1 MSTHTDNDL
10 FEGPSDESKD
20 PTSPSNQPSPIVY
33 PPGSIPRTVAQDAD
47 EPGDPHANL
56 QPKNLSN
63 NDEFNISSSKRSGIH
78 TADAQEEGALPPL
91 VNLSSGSSFLQAQR
105 RDSPAM
111 SISEQTNQLVNSVFT
126 TDCYEWT
133 DFNLISWFRK
143 NQSISN
149 GDAPFFNTAAL
160 SKLMMKENL
169 DLKQTVAT
177 FQKTFSGLDDLRRH
191 TSLVALTEAV
201 FHHYQPSAPT
211 IIKLCIFWLV
221 EKGTQSDDCFNGLDS
236 SASIL
241 SLVTAFIENYYQ
253 VPTHRLSIFE
263 TSEVRSGTYK
273 IRAPLNGKYE
283 DQPGYVRLTAKRS
296 VFEAEASAKA
306 YINTW
311 STLWSMLKL
320 TLCSGVEFVPDV
332 DLATRRRVVNGLKT
346 HPLRQQFT
354 HLGLEAARLWLSRY
368 SKADEAG
375 LAFEKQAGFSCGMV
389 FDDNGHISIAMDC
402 MHEALFETFNLVL
415 MQSEVKTKAV
425 PRIIPELK
433 IFERNRRLPA
443 CTWERFCEVFTLSY
457 DTYVD
462 LLVKKSYPITRPVRI
477 TSNLE
482 IKQSGA
488 DGEGGSDPSCRW
500 CSGGHFTCDC
510 TSNERKNA
518 GSCNNFAKGKCKKG
532 KNCRY
537 LHAKNSQQTHVS
549 LDKSGLNT
557 QGDSLSSQDQ
567 VTGTS
572 KKSQPDADAL
582 VTDSPETR
590 SKPEPDDFSKAQT
603 RVCSYKECGKTFT
616 IPLEGDKG
624 TQWYSLRGLFL
635 PKRCEECIAA
645 GKKNWTSSQHKPKES
660 QLTQNGSGLDME
672 DPEAVDSL
680 VVCLAP
686 ALIHGPFT
694 NELGFCSDADSV
706 DSGDA
711 SYDPQSYAVAH
722 EFSDPA
728 TMFDHLLLINQV
740 SPLTTETL
748 MADHNG
754 DCEPTAGED
763 TGVPGRPTESRP
775 LISPSEIHDC
785 LLEVWGGLLVDPA
798 AFDSAR
804 MCIHAYMVTG
814 YCATDGSI
822 MRWNG
827 RPIPLNDD
835 EAAEVFRLLCDESCS
850 PGLTCDH
857 PELCHGFVEVI
868 HVLSLTRSTLI
879 LSDFSDVDSDE
890 SSSTASSDSDADHA
904 AWELRMNDRHSLV
917 PQPASPPESDPDARP
932 ARNRTQ
938 TAFYVPSP
946 SGFVREVLSP
956 NEFCAA
962 VSDSDLD
969 DASIKSAD
977 LTSSSSDSEL
987 SAEPCDYPMEVDFS
1001 LGADLADLAGVVIYN
1016 DYCLLG
1022 GTLTPHFLPT
1032 IIIEDTETAIEASI
1046 RLASDMYI
1054 DLPSQC
1060 HHGYPLAITNVV
1072 MDPAI
1077 DDPHTAQTVIR
1088 IFAIRL
1094 ANGDDH
1100 IPVMNAVRELWD
1112 CGDSLQW
1119 YSPAAFRSLNTPFSN
1134 AALAGLTLVYP
1145 GINMQLDPRISTLV
1159 ADCLPYRSSDSAMEI
1174 SSAHANRICKCVNC
1188 TLAWRALAEVTD
1200 ASADFADAVKTLS
1213 SAEEAEKIR
1222 RLCSSSECAEA
1233 IVLWRGL
1240 SNNSAAPAPQS
1251 TPPSNTTAPAP
1262 PRPDYCMDCSKQPRT
1277 MASDAAQTPE
1287 SPPDIPSGLGYSVH
1301 DATDAF
1307 HSMKIDDY
1315 FKPCKQ
1321 SLLVDSDAEMDTE
1334 RYSEC
1339 SQSCPNRCD
1348 EDRVMRC
1355 LRRMQ
1360 SALSNTQDISRNF
1373 PCQTTTDR
1381 VRQHSQS
1388 WWPTGPA
1395 PWKLHP
1401 IFSCSEPCEV
1411 THICSSADCDTS
1423 DSDMPELESVPHI
1436 GLVSV
1441 DSDVLPLERRTV
1453 PYLPYL
1459 VRRTVEI
1466 VMLQQTVHQHPVAQ
1480 QEHQAVPYLA
1490 SLVNNWMTSALGF
1503 TDTGLDYMGLHQ
1515 MYSDYHPSF
1524 RMRIRRMLLV
1534 RQRIYMTGL
1543 VQTWRSTLWSQHQ
1556 LPIYIDIANDP
1567 YAPVW
1572 FDEDMPD
1579 LVSDNSFD
1587 SWSDEFSS
1595 DDDEIPI
1602 HTRADVDSDLDDSI
1616 THSQSGYITNE
1627 VVTGPCTRFD
1637 TTVVIGSFELLEVQA
1652 DDQSDSEDDEDF
1664 YNPPAELHPQ
1674 AMSASDVIS
1683 LLAADEVL
1691 CNHQGTPEFTSDAQ
1705 AATADR
1711 RNAAED
1717 LHAALNVAEEVV
1729 AGGDDYTAQL
1739 TLMVEERR
1747 VTAMNMYYAS
1757 LMCDLMLFTRLTH
1770 SLNMRNRMVAVWVLN
1785 SRSVLSSHY
1794 TCALRDA
1801 MLSTQGHQ
1809 SLQLAMETWL
1819 QNFQYMSQRLSMD
1832 VQLIP
1837 DLDITRITSI
1847 TNALPVRL
1855 ATCLNY
1861 HGLAASAITAV
1872 CDWIFNGSQTYY
1884 SVRRPASMGW
1894 YVGRQKF
1901 NTWDGYWYFINC
1913 IIRRLSTA
1921 SASAIATL
1929 FNARP
1934 IGCAYLW
1941 YYASPRYSAG
1951 HHPAVRRLMTETI
1964 GNQLTYPVDPLG
1976 TTTSTLTAANRACFW
1991 WFATRWKQFK
2001 RALSKYDSCSGDL
2014 KIVWTNDHS
2023 DDDPP
2028 ARGQNQ
2034 PPAGP
2039 SNTTTAA
2046 CRSTASRSPTNTSAA
2061 PVNGNPTKRLLI
2073 DHRQLNDA
2081 NKHNKLPDD
2090 WFLPPM
2096 QCAGLPQTAADF
2108 GACYS
2113 PSEESIRTVDESIS
2127 GCSPEDESLDITRLL
2142 ESSENSAKIHC
2153 PIESTPQRSPTT
2165 VSTPT
2170 CSRPLS
2176 ADKRH
2181 QRSVDHQLSVF
2192 EWSVFDS
2199 HDHPDIHTPGFRGSQ
2214 NPLTYCIDASSLEHS
2229 LLTAANANRE
2239 FLAHAVFVDNTS
2251 SKADVPCSQWKQIC
2265 ALWDS
2270 ASNTCL
2276 ISPRIVKSHWQWV
2289 SRNAEEVVGVGGR
2302 STTSRGIVM
2311 VPLQLVHSGKVKL
2324 VCCTV
2329 IDFHKIIDILFG
2341 LDYQFTHA
2349 CIFDP
2354 SNFRVYDRLSKETVR
2369 LDYINKVK
2377 ARLMSPPI
2385 HFLSI
2390 CGGMDPAFGMALN
2403 MGFRVAKYFS
2413 YEKYDLVR
2421 QVAAAIYPDIV
2432 HLEPHDFMLVKD
2444 FSVLITMLLAQGI
2457 TRLCFTT
2464 GFPCTPWSRLSN
2476 NPPGFAHPLA
2486 QLVIR
2491 GGELLALLRKSGIL
2505 WTVLNETVGGGLRS

>member
-1 MSTHTDNDL
+1 
-10 FEGPSDESKD
+10 
-20 PTSPSNQPSPIVY
+20 
-33 PPGSIPRTVAQDAD
+33 
-47 EPGDPHANL
+47 
-56 QPKNLSN
+56 
-63 NDEFNISSSKRSGIH
+63 
-78 TADAQEEGALPPL
+78 
-91 VNLSSGSSFLQAQR
+91 
-105 RDSPAM
+105 
-111 SISEQTNQLVNSVFT
+111 
-126 TDCYEWT
+126 
-133 DFNLISWFRK
+133 
-143 NQSISN
+143 
-149 GDAPFFNTAAL
+149 
-160 SKLMMKENL
+160 
-169 DLKQTVAT
+169 
-177 FQKTFSGLDDLRRH
+177 
-191 TSLVALTEAV
+191 
-201 FHHYQPSAPT
+201 
-211 IIKLCIFWLV
+211 
-221 EKGTQSDDCFNGLDS
+221 
-236 SASIL
+236 
-241 SLVTAFIENYYQ
+241 
-253 VPTHRLSIFE
+253 
-263 TSEVRSGTYK
+263 
-273 IRAPLNGKYE
+273 
-283 DQPGYVRLTAKRS
+283 
-296 VFEAEASAKA
+296 
-306 YINTW
+306 
-311 STLWSMLKL
+311 
-320 TLCSGVEFVPDV
+320 
-332 DLATRRRVVNGLKT
+332 
-346 HPLRQQFT
+346 
-354 HLGLEAARLWLSRY
+354 
-368 SKADEAG
+368 
-375 LAFEKQAGFSCGMV
+375 
-389 FDDNGHISIAMDC
+389 
-402 MHEALFETFNLVL
+402 
-415 MQSEVKTKAV
+415 
-425 PRIIPELK
+425 
-433 IFERNRRLPA
+433 
-443 CTWERFCEVFTLSY
+443 
-457 DTYVD
+457 
-462 LLVKKSYPITRPVRI
+462 
-477 TSNLE
+477 
-482 IKQSGA
+482 
-488 DGEGGSDPSCRW
+488 
-500 CSGGHFTCDC
+500 
-510 TSNERKNA
+510 
-518 GSCNNFAKGKCKKG
+518 
-532 KNCRY
+532 
-537 LHAKNSQQTHVS
+537 
-549 LDKSGLNT
+549 
-557 QGDSLSSQDQ
+557 
-567 VTGTS
+567 
-572 KKSQPDADAL
+572 
-582 VTDSPETR
+582 
-590 SKPEPDDFSKAQT
+590 
-603 RVCSYKECGKTFT
+603 
-616 IPLEGDKG
+616 
-624 TQWYSLRGLFL
+624 
-635 PKRCEECIAA
+635 
-645 GKKNWTSSQHKPKES
+645 
-660 QLTQNGSGLDME
+660 
-672 DPEAVDSL
+672 
-680 VVCLAP
+680 
-686 ALIHGPFT
+686 
-694 NELGFCSDADSV
+694 
-706 DSGDA
+706 
-711 SYDPQSYAVAH
+711 
-722 EFSDPA
+722 
-728 TMFDHLLLINQV
+728 
-740 SPLTTETL
+740 
-748 MADHNG
+748 
-754 DCEPTAGED
+754 
-763 TGVPGRPTESRP
+763 
-775 LISPSEIHDC
+775 
-785 LLEVWGGLLVDPA
+785 
-798 AFDSAR
+798 
-804 MCIHAYMVTG
+804 
-814 YCATDGSI
+814 
-822 MRWNG
+822 
-827 RPIPLNDD
+827 
-835 EAAEVFRLLCDESCS
+835 
-850 PGLTCDH
+850 
-857 PELCHGFVEVI
+857 
-868 HVLSLTRSTLI
+868 
-879 LSDFSDVDSDE
+879 
-890 SSSTASSDSDADHA
+890 
-904 AWELRMNDRHSLV
+904 
-917 PQPASPPESDPDARP
+917 
-932 ARNRTQ
+932 
-938 TAFYVPSP
+938 
-946 SGFVREVLSP
+946 
-956 NEFCAA
+956 
-962 VSDSDLD
+962 
-969 DASIKSAD
+969 
-977 LTSSSSDSEL
+977 
-987 SAEPCDYPMEVDFS
+987 
-1001 LGADLADLAGVVIYN
+1001 
-1016 DYCLLG
+1016 
-1022 GTLTPHFLPT
+1022 
-1032 IIIEDTETAIEASI
+1032 
-1046 RLASDMYI
+1046 
-1054 DLPSQC
+1054 
-1060 HHGYPLAITNVV
+1060 
-1072 MDPAI
+1072 
-1077 DDPHTAQTVIR
+1077 
-1088 IFAIRL
+1088 
-1094 ANGDDH
+1094 
-1100 IPVMNAVRELWD
+1100 
-1112 CGDSLQW
+1112 
-1119 YSPAAFRSLNTPFSN
+1119 
-1134 AALAGLTLVYP
+1134 
-1145 GINMQLDPRISTLV
+1145 
-1159 ADCLPYRSSDSAMEI
+1159 
-1174 SSAHANRICKCVNC
+1174 
-1188 TLAWRALAEVTD
+1188 
-1200 ASADFADAVKTLS
+1200 
-1213 SAEEAEKIR
+1213 
-1222 RLCSSSECAEA
+1222 
-1233 IVLWRGL
+1233 
-1240 SNNSAAPAPQS
+1240 
-1251 TPPSNTTAPAP
+1251 
-1262 PRPDYCMDCSKQPRT
+1262 
-1277 MASDAAQTPE
+1277 
-1287 SPPDIPSGLGYSVH
+1287 
-1301 DATDAF
+1301 
-1307 HSMKIDDY
+1307 
-1315 FKPCKQ
+1315 
-1321 SLLVDSDAEMDTE
+1321 
-1334 RYSEC
+1334 
-1339 SQSCPNRCD
+1339 
-1348 EDRVMRC
+1348 
-1355 LRRMQ
+1355 
-1360 SALSNTQDISRNF
+1360 
-1373 PCQTTTDR
+1373 
-1381 VRQHSQS
+1381 
-1388 WWPTGPA
+1388 
-1395 PWKLHP
+1395 
-1401 IFSCSEPCEV
+1401 
-1411 THICSSADCDTS
+1411 
-1423 DSDMPELESVPHI
+1423 
-1436 GLVSV
+1436 
-1441 DSDVLPLERRTV
+1441 
-1453 PYLPYL
+1453 
-1459 VRRTVEI
+1459 
-1466 VMLQQTVHQHPVAQ
+1466 
-1480 QEHQAVPYLA
+1480 
-1490 SLVNNWMTSALGF
+1490 
-1503 TDTGLDYMGLHQ
+1503 
-1515 MYSDYHPSF
+1515 
-1524 RMRIRRMLLV
+1524 
-1534 RQRIYMTGL
+1534 
-1543 VQTWRSTLWSQHQ
+1543 
-1556 LPIYIDIANDP
+1556 
-1567 YAPVW
+1567 
-1572 FDEDMPD
+1572 MPD

-1652 DDQSDSEDDEDF
+1652 DDQSDSEDDDDF

-1951 HHPAVRRLMTETI
+1951 YHPAVRRLMTETI

-2028 ARGQNQ
+2028 ARGYNQ

-2251 SKADVPCSQWKQIC
+2251 SKADAPCSQWKQIC

-2289 SRNAEEVVGVGGR
+2289 SRNAEEVIGVGGR

-2444 FSVLITMLLAQGI
+2444 FSVLITMLLAQGV

-2505 WTVLNETVGGGLRS
+2505 WTVLNETVVPHEDLVGDLITLERIMGVKYLMHNAYYSGSIASRPRLLGLEGASVEDMPVSTHVQPNFVLNPGWNFKNMPVECLVAAGDDTRSPVWLVSRRSKDRHPTADERDRINPGSPAGASTGYGAVPLQLKQRQRMTGNAFSNDMLWAVMFQWKLTPTVSTSTMISSRTPLCAMPPRECQQALSMLTAPELFALFSSMVKPDFMPRIPIFVKKGHGIIPFQTRAPGTVPAKLQVSADYQVARMLRAGTHKVIDYSPDIWLMLLFWKSKLRSVTAEFDGPNWKKGDELIAVRPLVDFRASNAAQYYPPWLIEWAPDNRYNIGLIPPGTTHFADHDSSDAYHSMKCTEEAKKMGCSKYKNSLQQDVILEPQCCQQGQAASAAYFSPWVRFGYTQFIGQNHIHFFLDFSDDSLAFGNGEEECLLRYNILGCMKVIMGLHPQLKRSPSCSTEKYWAGLQWSVKGICISDTATQAIIAACSITPRGTTQMRRLRGMIQSGILGFDLSAGQLRVFVDLMAPINAAITEAEASGKYLWPSEAKEAQAQIALKMTNSPKAYTHPDRVIDESHSILQLGDGDPQAVCSGIISVPVADARDITLDMIHSGAVEGCVLVAMYFQTLNKHQQKWGMYEIETFAHVVCHRKSHKYINELMSKFTCLPPSKGADSEISGGAHVAKLKYASDNTTALGNIPSFIIPEGKIDHLTAKFQRFCGWCEEFAVTIYWPVCFMTVLGDQNSMFDTLVRITAALKARLPGIEQDPDDVDHTIPAGITLICEQESTADIQSLLCTSEEPTCDCGDCIEAVMTYSTETLVNTRSDSHGGGMHEPTLYPSSCDPELAAAPAESAGNVGFSDKTLPDGLHIHYLGLTQDKWQTLIMMYSRDTTTMYAGIKVCDIYQTLMSTSSATQDCSAKDVATIRSWLNKLFFLIDVGVPGMPALFTPSSQARNTDSAKLDCTKLLVPVIPDLVPVRLSTRSLTLAPLDETAPKWSRNFLREDILWIAHYRPTPHASKSATINNAMSQAWWPAIEACAIQVRKYCAICTQDLEVERNVGIGIRSTRRFVWLVMDDKLLPASVTAVTSYVSVLSMVDPASGATMYRLRKTMGALEASAIVFCNWICRYGIPQKLSSDNHGAFKAEVAKLICEILGVENRIFSAVYQSRSQAHVENRNKIISDTLNDAEAKGDITCDLDIELYVAEAEMKAHQLVITDGTTAFERCNGEPPRTVNASLSAPGMEAEAIEGCIERMNKIDADLVSKIYSRCNSMMEFKAIQSDKRARYNRAQLLSKESKRVASKFKYVVGEMVSYGGRKVTLDSLEPAGSESPTTCWVTDRTGKSLHVRIDSLRPLSVDVAEKLMPKGTDWKRLDNFIVFDTPDGISGGVITDVDNLAVHDWMPVVSKTGVIWAPVWSDKDNKNPARWLKCPEGHQPHIVAIKDDEVICDCELHARKFTVATVSRLENLGYDQFTLV

>member
-1 MSTHTDNDL
+1 
-10 FEGPSDESKD
+10 
-20 PTSPSNQPSPIVY
+20 
-33 PPGSIPRTVAQDAD
+33 
-47 EPGDPHANL
+47 
-56 QPKNLSN
+56 
-63 NDEFNISSSKRSGIH
+63 
-78 TADAQEEGALPPL
+78 
-91 VNLSSGSSFLQAQR
+91 
-105 RDSPAM
+105 
-111 SISEQTNQLVNSVFT
+111 
-126 TDCYEWT
+126 
-133 DFNLISWFRK
+133 
-143 NQSISN
+143 
-149 GDAPFFNTAAL
+149 
-160 SKLMMKENL
+160 
-169 DLKQTVAT
+169 
-177 FQKTFSGLDDLRRH
+177 
-191 TSLVALTEAV
+191 
-201 FHHYQPSAPT
+201 
-211 IIKLCIFWLV
+211 
-221 EKGTQSDDCFNGLDS
+221 
-236 SASIL
+236 
-241 SLVTAFIENYYQ
+241 
-253 VPTHRLSIFE
+253 
-263 TSEVRSGTYK
+263 
-273 IRAPLNGKYE
+273 
-283 DQPGYVRLTAKRS
+283 
-296 VFEAEASAKA
+296 
-306 YINTW
+306 
-311 STLWSMLKL
+311 
-320 TLCSGVEFVPDV
+320 
-332 DLATRRRVVNGLKT
+332 
-346 HPLRQQFT
+346 
-354 HLGLEAARLWLSRY
+354 
-368 SKADEAG
+368 
-375 LAFEKQAGFSCGMV
+375 
-389 FDDNGHISIAMDC
+389 
-402 MHEALFETFNLVL
+402 
-415 MQSEVKTKAV
+415 
-425 PRIIPELK
+425 
-433 IFERNRRLPA
+433 
-443 CTWERFCEVFTLSY
+443 
-457 DTYVD
+457 
-462 LLVKKSYPITRPVRI
+462 
-477 TSNLE
+477 
-482 IKQSGA
+482 
-488 DGEGGSDPSCRW
+488 
-500 CSGGHFTCDC
+500 
-510 TSNERKNA
+510 
-518 GSCNNFAKGKCKKG
+518 
-532 KNCRY
+532 
-537 LHAKNSQQTHVS
+537 
-549 LDKSGLNT
+549 
-557 QGDSLSSQDQ
+557 
-567 VTGTS
+567 
-572 KKSQPDADAL
+572 
-582 VTDSPETR
+582 
-590 SKPEPDDFSKAQT
+590 
-603 RVCSYKECGKTFT
+603 
-616 IPLEGDKG
+616 
-624 TQWYSLRGLFL
+624 
-635 PKRCEECIAA
+635 
-645 GKKNWTSSQHKPKES
+645 
-660 QLTQNGSGLDME
+660 
-672 DPEAVDSL
+672 
-680 VVCLAP
+680 
-686 ALIHGPFT
+686 
-694 NELGFCSDADSV
+694 
-706 DSGDA
+706 
-711 SYDPQSYAVAH
+711 
-722 EFSDPA
+722 
-728 TMFDHLLLINQV
+728 
-740 SPLTTETL
+740 
-748 MADHNG
+748 
-754 DCEPTAGED
+754 
-763 TGVPGRPTESRP
+763 
-775 LISPSEIHDC
+775 
-785 LLEVWGGLLVDPA
+785 
-798 AFDSAR
+798 
-804 MCIHAYMVTG
+804 
-814 YCATDGSI
+814 
-822 MRWNG
+822 
-827 RPIPLNDD
+827 
-835 EAAEVFRLLCDESCS
+835 
-850 PGLTCDH
+850 
-857 PELCHGFVEVI
+857 
-868 HVLSLTRSTLI
+868 
-879 LSDFSDVDSDE
+879 
-890 SSSTASSDSDADHA
+890 
-904 AWELRMNDRHSLV
+904 
-917 PQPASPPESDPDARP
+917 
-932 ARNRTQ
+932 
-938 TAFYVPSP
+938 
-946 SGFVREVLSP
+946 
-956 NEFCAA
+956 
-962 VSDSDLD
+962 
-969 DASIKSAD
+969 
-977 LTSSSSDSEL
+977 
-987 SAEPCDYPMEVDFS
+987 
-1001 LGADLADLAGVVIYN
+1001 
-1016 DYCLLG
+1016 
-1022 GTLTPHFLPT
+1022 
-1032 IIIEDTETAIEASI
+1032 
-1046 RLASDMYI
+1046 
-1054 DLPSQC
+1054 
-1060 HHGYPLAITNVV
+1060 
-1072 MDPAI
+1072 
-1077 DDPHTAQTVIR
+1077 
-1088 IFAIRL
+1088 
-1094 ANGDDH
+1094 
-1100 IPVMNAVRELWD
+1100 
-1112 CGDSLQW
+1112 
-1119 YSPAAFRSLNTPFSN
+1119 
-1134 AALAGLTLVYP
+1134 
-1145 GINMQLDPRISTLV
+1145 
-1159 ADCLPYRSSDSAMEI
+1159 
-1174 SSAHANRICKCVNC
+1174 
-1188 TLAWRALAEVTD
+1188 
-1200 ASADFADAVKTLS
+1200 
-1213 SAEEAEKIR
+1213 
-1222 RLCSSSECAEA
+1222 
-1233 IVLWRGL
+1233 
-1240 SNNSAAPAPQS
+1240 
-1251 TPPSNTTAPAP
+1251 
-1262 PRPDYCMDCSKQPRT
+1262 
-1277 MASDAAQTPE
+1277 
-1287 SPPDIPSGLGYSVH
+1287 
-1301 DATDAF
+1301 
-1307 HSMKIDDY
+1307 
-1315 FKPCKQ
+1315 
-1321 SLLVDSDAEMDTE
+1321 
-1334 RYSEC
+1334 
-1339 SQSCPNRCD
+1339 
-1348 EDRVMRC
+1348 
-1355 LRRMQ
+1355 
-1360 SALSNTQDISRNF
+1360 
-1373 PCQTTTDR
+1373 
-1381 VRQHSQS
+1381 
-1388 WWPTGPA
+1388 
-1395 PWKLHP
+1395 
-1401 IFSCSEPCEV
+1401 
-1411 THICSSADCDTS
+1411 
-1423 DSDMPELESVPHI
+1423 
-1436 GLVSV
+1436 
-1441 DSDVLPLERRTV
+1441 
-1453 PYLPYL
+1453 
-1459 VRRTVEI
+1459 
-1466 VMLQQTVHQHPVAQ
+1466 
-1480 QEHQAVPYLA
+1480 
-1490 SLVNNWMTSALGF
+1490 
-1503 TDTGLDYMGLHQ
+1503 
-1515 MYSDYHPSF
+1515 
-1524 RMRIRRMLLV
+1524 MLLF

-1801 MLSTQGHQ
+1801 MRSTQGHQ

-1832 VQLIP
+1832 IRLIP

-1913 IIRRLSTA
+1913 ILRRLSTA

-1951 HHPAVRRLMTETI
+1951 YHPAVRRLMTETI

-2028 ARGQNQ
+2028 ARGYNQ

-2096 QCAGLPQTAADF
+2096 QCAGLPQTAAEF

-2113 PSEESIRTVDESIS
+2113 LSEESIRTVDESIS

-2165 VSTPT
+2165 VSIPT

-2289 SRNAEEVVGVGGR
+2289 SRNAEEVIGVGGR

-2505 WTVLNETVGGGLRS
+2505 WTVLNETVVPHEDLVGDLITLERIMGVKYLMHNAYYSGSIASRPRLLGLEGASVEDMPVSTHVQPNFVLNPGWNFKNMPVECLVAAGDDTRSPVWLVSRRSKDRHPTADERDRINPGSPAGASTGYGAVPLQLKQRQRMTGNAFSNDMLWAVMFQWKLTPTVSTSTMISSRTPLCAMPPRECQQALSMLTAPELFALFSSMVKPDFMPRIPIFVKKGHGIIPFQTRAPGTVPAKLQVSADYQVARMLRAGTHKVIDYSPDIWLMLLFWKSKLRSVTAEFDGPNWKKGDELIAVRPLVDFRASNAAQYYPPWLIEWAPDNRYNIGLIPPGTTHFADHDSSDAYHSMKCTEEAKRMGCSKYKNSLQQDVILEPQCCQQGQAASAAYFSPWVRFGYTQFIGQNHIHFFLDFSDDSLAFGNGEEECLLRYNILGCMKVIMGLHPQLKRSPSCSTEKYWAGLQWSVKGICISDTATQAIIAACSITPRGTTQMRRLRGMIQSGILGFDLSAGQLRVFVDLMAPINAAITEAEASGKYLWPSEAKEAQAQIALKMTNSPKAYTHPDRVIDESHSILQLGDGDPKAVCSGIISVPVADARDITLDMIHSGAVEGCVLVAMYFQTLNKHQQKWGMYEIETFAHVVCHRKSHKYINELMSKFTCLPPSKGADSEISGGAHVAKLKYASDNTTALGNIPSFIIPEGKIDHLTAKFQRFCGWCEEFAVTIYWPVCFMTVLGDQNSMFDTLVRITAALKARLPGIEQDPDDVDHTIPAGITLICEQESTADIQSLLCTSEEPTCDCGDCIEAVMTYSTETLVNTRSDSHGGGMHEPTLYPSSCDPELASAPAESAGNVGFSDKTLPDGLHIHYLGLTQDKWQTLIMMYSRDTTTMYAGIKVCDIYQTLMSTSSATQDCSAKDVATIRSWLNKLFFLIDVGVPGMPALFTPSSQARNTDSAKLDCTKLLVPVIPDLVPVRLSTRSLTLAPLDETAPKWSRNFLREDILWIAHYRPTPHASKSATINNAMSQAWWPAIEACAIQVRKYCAICTQDLEVERNVGIGIRSTRRFVWLVMDDKLLPASVTAVTSYVSVLSMVDPASGATMYRLRKTMGALEASAIVFCNWICRYGIPQKLSSDNHGAFKAEVAKLICEILGVENRIFSAVYQSRSQAHVENRNKIISDTLNDAEAKGDITCDLDIELYVAEAEMKAHQLVITDGTTAFERCNGEPPRTVNASLSAPGMEAEAIEGCIERMNKIDADLVSKIYSRCNSMMEFKAIQSDKRARYNRAQLLSKESKRVASKFKYVVGEMVSYGGRKVTLDSLEPAGSENPTTCWVTDRTGKSLHVRIDSLRPLSVDVAEKLMPKGTDWKRLDNFIVFDTPDGISGGVITDVDNLAVHDWMPVVSKTGVIWAPVWSDKDNKNPARWLKCPEGHQPHIVAIKDDEVICDCELHARKFTVATVSRLENLGYDQFTLV